1 MFWLREYYI
10 FPMKLALECQRHLV
24 EAFEQQCMGTLPA
37 RKRICADSFEHAMD
51 IAIGAEAEA
60 VDICEEARAE
70 LNPEREAYAYALLT
84 TPDLEVLSTPP
95 DLRDFEIPAHPHQ
108 AHRNHRH
115 ALGRGI
121 ASGLHV
127 N

>member
-1 MFWLREYYI
+1 MYWLLSEYYI
-10 FPMKLALECQRHLV
+10 CPLKLALECQRRLV

-60 VDICEEARAE
+60 VDFCEEAAAE
-70 LNPEREAYAYALLT
+70 LNPEKEAYAYALVT
-84 TPDLEVLSTPP
+84 TPDLDALSAPP
-95 DLRDFEIPAHPHQ
+95 DVGDFEIPAHLH
-108 AHRNHRH
+108 HRH

-121 ASGLHV
+121 RSALHV